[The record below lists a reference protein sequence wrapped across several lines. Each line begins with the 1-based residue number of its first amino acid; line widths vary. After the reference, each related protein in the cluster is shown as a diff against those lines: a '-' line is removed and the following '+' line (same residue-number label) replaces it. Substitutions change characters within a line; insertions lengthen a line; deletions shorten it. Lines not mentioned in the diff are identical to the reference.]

1 VFAWY
6 VGAWCAVDCR
16 FPSFGFVVER
26 EGWLGIGC
34 VEARWCVWCGCA
46 VANLQAICQM
56 AQQPVMTRHVV
67 QRICGL
73 RCRHERMYAELTFVL
88 LELLRGS
95 SETGSEV
102 LRFSPLPQLV
112 RAIVPLIHH

>member
-56 AQQPVMTRHVV
+56 AQQPEMTRHNV
-67 QRICGL
+67 QRTLRPEVSPRKDIRGTNIC
-73 RCRHERMYAELTFVL
+73 F
-88 LELLRGS
+88 
-95 SETGSEV
+95 TG
-102 LRFSPLPQLV
+102 
-112 RAIVPLIHH
+112 IVARK